1 VYCERVGVGGRGG
14 EKRFS
19 ILFLCTGA
27 SSRPSAKWGN
37 LVVAMEAKER
47 TGLIHQELVELGA
60 HLVSRRIQSLFGV
73 AAFGRQSSR

>member
-1 VYCERVGVGGRGG
+1 MTYDFYALEDHQRQ
-14 EKRFS
+14 
-19 ILFLCTGA
+19 
-27 SSRPSAKWGN
+27 SAKWGN